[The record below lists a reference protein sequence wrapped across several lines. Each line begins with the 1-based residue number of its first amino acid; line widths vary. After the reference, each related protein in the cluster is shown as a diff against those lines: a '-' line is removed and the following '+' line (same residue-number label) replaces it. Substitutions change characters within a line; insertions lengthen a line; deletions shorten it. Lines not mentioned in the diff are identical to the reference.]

1 MVRFFFMAQIRVLPL
16 LRRSVALGARTRAL
30 AMGHGSIAV
39 RHPLPGREEPAL
51 AADLPQAPPAAL
63 A

>member
-1 MVRFFFMAQIRVLPL
+1 MAQIHRLPL

-39 RHPLPGREEPAL
+39 RHPLPGREGRAQAVVPSR
-51 AADLPQAPPAAL
+51 APPAAL

>member
-1 MVRFFFMAQIRVLPL
+1 MAQIRVLPL

-30 AMGHGSIAV
+30 AEGHGSIAV

-51 AADLPQAPPAAL
+51 AVVTSLASPAAL